1 MPATRTTGPALLRFL
16 AGAGVAASVLLGTG
30 PAAPGAPG
38 VQAAAVRADHEHGWY
53 AGYDAQDHPV
63 QLYVHRHH
71 VSDFWAGSN
80 ELGTAPIEG
89 GGFQACH
96 AGGCFAGHWR
106 DSTTIVGAWKLQ
118 GHRVHHFL
126 VNAGL

>member
-53 AGYDAQDHPV
+53 AGYDAQDHP
-63 QLYVHRHH
+63 
-71 VSDFWAGSN
+71 GSSTST
-80 ELGTAPIEG
+80 GT
-89 GGFQACH
+89 
-96 AGGCFAGHWR
+96 
-106 DSTTIVGAWKLQ
+106 T
-118 GHRVHHFL
+118 
-126 VNAGL
+126 